1 MRYYVTRS
9 GQSWWVTAPEVPG
22 TGSEDLPTRDAAIA
36 RCRELVASELDA
48 YRRLGSPLRVSP
60 GEEVIDW
67 SLPWWLI
74 PERLLPIS
82 PAVLRAVIQRM
93 DDEASQLEGFVDELS
108 PDEWDRR
115 PSDSWS
121 VRRILDHVAGGFG
134 IGLRR
139 LEPWPLVPDRAQE
152 TAVEEL
158 VAGLRQPGA
167 ARLVVEQTGMNQE
180 AGRIRWTPRKVAR
193 VVGTLQSAWRAHLA
207 GGPPPVM
214 GAGHGDADGDDEP
227 PSDAELRAILDA
239 DRELRA
245 IAFESPRVR
254 AIAFWYRYYRDRL
267 TPWPIDE
274 RERWRAMRAAFRAR
288 LLSLTESELALVL
301 MAPNG
306 VCATVGTEVGLGIS
320 HVREH
325 LAQMKR
331 VTQ

>member
-1 MRYYVTRS
+1 VRYYVTGS

-48 YRRLGSPLRVSP
+48 YRRLGVSLRVSP

-67 SLPWWLI
+67 SLAWWLI

-82 PAVLRAVIQRM
+82 PALLRAVLRRM
-93 DDEASQLEGFVDELS
+93 DDEASQLEWFLDALS
-108 PDEWDRR
+108 PDEWDHR
-115 PSDSWS
+115 PSDGWS

-139 LEPWPLVPDRAQE
+139 LEPWPLDPDRAQE
-152 TAVEEL
+152 MAVEEL
-158 VAGLRQPGA
+158 VAVVRRSSGA
-167 ARLVVEQTGMNQE
+167 PLVVEQSGLNQE

-193 VVGTLQSAWRAHLA
+193 VVGTLQSAWRGHLS
-207 GGPPPVM
+207 GEPPPVM
-214 GAGHGDADGDDEP
+214 GAGHDDAAGDDEP
-227 PSDAELRAILDA
+227 PSGAELRALLEA

-245 IAFESPRVR
+245 IATEDPRVR
-254 AIAFWYRYYRDRL
+254 AIASWYRYYRDRL
-267 TPWPIDE
+267 TTWPIDE
-274 RERWRAMRAAFRAR
+274 RERWRAMSAAFRAR

-301 MAPNG
+301 LAPNG
-306 VCATVGTEVGLGIS
+306 VCATVGTELGLGIS

-331 VTQ
+331 VKR